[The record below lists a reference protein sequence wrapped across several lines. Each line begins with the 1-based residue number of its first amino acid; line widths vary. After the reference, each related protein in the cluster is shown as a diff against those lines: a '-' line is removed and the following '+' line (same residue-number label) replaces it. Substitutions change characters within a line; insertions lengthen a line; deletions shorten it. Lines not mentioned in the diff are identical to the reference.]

1 MRTIPADP
9 GLILGNLISVE
20 RIEHLAKIAKAQK
33 PLNTADRKLQNLIQ
47 AEYKVGQLYNQMVNF
62 GVRKESLRDISNE
75 RSRLKKEMAIAAV
88 NFVRLTV
95 TAEREVR
102 SLRAEQIMIS
112 EQIESPMDYKMS
124 KLGKF
129 NFSFDSLQFDVQY
142 FQKQSMDSE
151 TYASQISSHVS
162 KLTAVGGSK
171 SVSATSSNATVMN
184 QTENHEIEGTIVIT
198 ATCTH
203 QVADIFSP
211 FVLEP
216 RKALQAWNHTFPD
229 DGLESDPASMFEA
242 ALENTK
248 KRSNCLQLLSGTTKG
263 SSFVGYVYILKRQY
277 TDSSQTSE
285 SVTSSIQS
293 TYEREAW
300 TQFETN
306 GFNKSD
312 SFAKSASKL
321 LSTSQL
327 SINCSMSVVGVIP
340 TISCEIIQTTVKT
353 LKPSPDELMSHLSG
367 IQEITQGPVND
378 SIQMA
383 NSIKRPGGGS
393 SEVSDAMSDID
404 KKTDGKAS
412 RYINEESGGMLSGE
426 SKAMMEKAN
435 DPSISQATSDTM
447 IAGKFIDMNNEHAEK
462 TVMALGEITDDK
474 NKVIDSRTMMTS
486 LENYFEK
493 VKAGDHGIPL
503 NFYVKEI
510 HKNHIAQAYMRKYY
524 PNGALSF
531 KDAFAGQLGQEQAKA
546 AE

>member
-1 MRTIPADP
+1 MNVLNIRSLTIPYYF
-9 GLILGNLISVE
+9 E
-20 RIEHLAKIAKAQK
+20 FHL
-33 PLNTADRKLQNLIQ
+33 
-47 AEYKVGQLYNQMVNF
+47 EYV
-62 GVRKESLRDISNE
+62 
-75 RSRLKKEMAIAAV
+75 
-88 NFVRLTV
+88 
-95 TAEREVR
+95 
-102 SLRAEQIMIS
+102 
-112 EQIESPMDYKMS
+112 
-124 KLGKF
+124 
-129 NFSFDSLQFDVQY
+129 
-142 FQKQSMDSE
+142 
-151 TYASQISSHVS
+151 
-162 KLTAVGGSK
+162 
-171 SVSATSSNATVMN
+171 
-184 QTENHEIEGTIVIT
+184 
-198 ATCTH
+198 
-203 QVADIFSP
+203 FSP

-229 DGLESDPASMFEA
+229 DRLESDPASMFEA

-248 KRSNCLQLLSGTTKG
+248 KGSNCLQLLSGTTKG

-293 TYEREAW
+293 TYERQAW
-300 TQFETN
+300 THFETD
-306 GFNKSD
+306 GFNNSD

-367 IQEITQGPVND
+367 IQEITQGPVNE
-378 SIQMA
+378 SIQMG
-383 NSIKRPGGGS
+383 NSIKRPGS
-393 SEVSDAMSDID
+393 DVSDAMADID
-404 KKTDGKAS
+404 KETGGKAS
-412 RYINEESGGMLSGE
+412 DLINEVSGGMLSG
-426 SKAMMEKAN
+426 
-435 DPSISQATSDTM
+435 DPPISQATSDTM

-493 VKAGDHGIPL
+493 VKAGDHGVPL

-510 HKNHIAQAYMRKYY
+510 HKNHVAQAYIRKYY

-531 KDAFAGQLGQEQAKA
+531 KDTFAGQLGQEQAKA